1 MNPVCGGTSELK
13 QADENVQK
21 ICDQVKGEAENKA
34 GTKFSQF
41 VAKSYKTQV
50 VAGTNYFIK
59 VDVGD
64 GNFVHLRVYQ
74 TLPHAGSTLE
84 LSAIKTGMKE
94 DDALQYF
101 WEFTT
106 ILDPH
111 LFVHFLFCFLF
122 CKILS

>member
-101 WEFTT
+101 
-106 ILDPH
+106 
-111 LFVHFLFCFLF
+111 
-122 CKILS
+122 

>member
-1 MNPVCGGTSELK
+1 MVTMLVRYSAVSSFLIYNLLFMLLHYSSL
-13 QADENVQK
+13 Q
-21 ICDQVKGEAENKA
+21 
-34 GTKFSQF
+34 
-41 VAKSYKTQV
+41 
-50 VAGTNYFIK
+50 

-101 WEFTT
+101 
-106 ILDPH
+106 
-111 LFVHFLFCFLF
+111 
-122 CKILS
+122 